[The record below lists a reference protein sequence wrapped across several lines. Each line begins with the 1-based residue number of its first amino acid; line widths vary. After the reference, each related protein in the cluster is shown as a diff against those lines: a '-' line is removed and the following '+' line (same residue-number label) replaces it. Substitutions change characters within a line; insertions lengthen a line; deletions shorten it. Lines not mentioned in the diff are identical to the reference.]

1 MSPRELTLL
10 PAAIAA
16 YVREHTTSEAPLFA
30 DLREETLATLKSPQM
45 QVGPVEGALLRLLV
59 QLSGARSILEI
70 GTFSGYSGLAMAS
83 ALPDGGALIT
93 CDVDPVVTAVA
104 RRYFDQSG
112 HGHKITIRLGPALD
126 TIAELGARGHR
137 FDLVFIDADKR
148 ENVEYFRWAL
158 RLTRVGGIIVIDNVV
173 RRGLVADPDSTDA
186 NVQGTRRVLEMLA
199 AEPRVSATAIQTVGS
214 KGYDGFALAVVGA
227 GEKSD

>member
-137 FDLVFIDADKR
+137 FDLVFIDADK
-148 ENVEYFRWAL
+148 ENYIRYWEAVLPLMPIGGLILADNTLWSGKVLSPRDPSDHGIVAFNTHVARDPRVEHVLLSVRD
-158 RLTRVGGIIVIDNVV
+158 GI
-173 RRGLVADPDSTDA
+173 
-186 NVQGTRRVLEMLA
+186 MLA
-199 AEPRVSATAIQTVGS
+199 RKRQESR
-214 KGYDGFALAVVGA
+214 
-227 GEKSD
+227 

>member
-59 QLSGARSILEI
+59 QLSGARSLLEI

-137 FDLVFIDADKR
+137 FDLVFIDADK
-148 ENVEYFRWAL
+148 ENYIRYWEAVLPLMPIGGLILADNTLWSGKVLSPRDPSDHGIVAFNTHVARDPRVEHVLLSVRD
-158 RLTRVGGIIVIDNVV
+158 GI
-173 RRGLVADPDSTDA
+173 
-186 NVQGTRRVLEMLA
+186 MLA
-199 AEPRVSATAIQTVGS
+199 RKRQESR
-214 KGYDGFALAVVGA
+214 
-227 GEKSD
+227 

>member
-30 DLREETLATLKSPQM
+30 DLREETLATRKSPQM

-137 FDLVFIDADKR
+137 FDLVFIDADK
-148 ENVEYFRWAL
+148 ENYIRYWEAVLPLMPIGGLILADNTLWSGKVLSPRDPSDHGIVAFNTHVARDPRVEHVLLSVRD
-158 RLTRVGGIIVIDNVV
+158 GI
-173 RRGLVADPDSTDA
+173 
-186 NVQGTRRVLEMLA
+186 MLA
-199 AEPRVSATAIQTVGS
+199 RKRQESR
-214 KGYDGFALAVVGA
+214 
-227 GEKSD
+227 